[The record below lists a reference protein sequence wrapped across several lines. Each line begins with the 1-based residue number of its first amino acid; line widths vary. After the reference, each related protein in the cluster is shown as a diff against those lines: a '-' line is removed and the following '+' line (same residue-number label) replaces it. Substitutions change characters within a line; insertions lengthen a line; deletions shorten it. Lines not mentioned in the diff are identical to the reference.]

1 MGKITGREVKE
12 QLPEKVILIYRA
24 VLQLLEEGVDL
35 ANLKVSD
42 ITEKAGIGKGT
53 AYDYFDSK
61 EDILVYALLFF
72 IEDIT
77 ERAVTGIWEQDGL
90 VKRLFYLFN
99 SADLKTGEGVCMLRF
114 VNLILEPSKT
124 GQLLREKVRE
134 REQCGQCMPFLI
146 GRQIVE
152 QGIASG
158 ELREDLP
165 VGYMMYV
172 LVTKFIAYHVYAL
185 HERFPEEIFF
195 HLAPQRELSTE
206 EFRELTVKGILQEFG
221 KPGEGGTK

>member
-1 MGKITGREVKE
+1 MEKITGREAKE
-12 QLPEKVILIYRA
+12 QLPEKVLLIYRA

-35 ANLKVSD
+35 TNLKVSD
-42 ITEKAGIGKGT
+42 ITRKAGIGKGT

-72 IEDIT
+72 IENLA
-77 ERAVTGIWEQDGL
+77 ERAVAGIWESENL
-90 VKRLFYLFN
+90 INRLSYVFN
-99 SADLKTGEGVCMLRF
+99 STELKTGESVCMLRF

-134 REQCGQCMPFLI
+134 REQCGQCMPILI
-146 GRQIVE
+146 GRQIIE

-165 VGYMMYV
+165 VGYMVYV
-172 LVTKFIAYHVYAL
+172 LVTKFIAYQIYAL
-185 HERFPEEIFF
+185 HERFP
-195 HLAPQRELSTE
+195 REGFANLSLRQELTTE
-206 EFRELTVKGILQEFG
+206 EFRELTITGILQEFG
-221 KPGEGGTK
+221 KSREEGI